1 MKDRN
6 LGAAVPTP
14 SLVLFALCGA
24 GLIGFVLLVI
34 LPAGRLSAELDGDIA
49 ALTARVDE
57 QRVLSPVFKNLFEKA
72 KSATK
77 VDGPAAPRKLT
88 RAEIT
93 ELPKRLLQD
102 MAVAHRLEL
111 REIVPDF
118 NTLTDASG
126 KLLIRVIAHGQFKDL
141 RGFLLAVGALPF
153 FEGFDEMDIR
163 GVEGGGE
170 ELTLRVWLA
179 RE

>member
-6 LGAAVPTP
+6 LGAAIPTQ
-14 SLVLFALCGA
+14 SLVLLALCGA

-34 LPAGRLSAELDGDIA
+34 LPSGRLSAELDLDIA
-49 ALTARVDE
+49 ALTARVEE
-57 QRVLSPVFKNLFEKA
+57 QRVLSPVFKNLFEKVKSTA
-72 KSATK
+72 KTS
-77 VDGPAAPRKLT
+77 GAASPRKLT
-88 RAEIT
+88 RMETT
-93 ELPKRLLQD
+93 ELPKRLLQE
-102 MAVAHRLEL
+102 MADAHRLEL

-126 KLLIRVIAHGQFKDL
+126 KLLIRVTAHGQFTDL

-153 FEGFDEMDIR
+153 FEGFDDMDIR

-170 ELTLRVWLA
+170 EATLRLWLA